1 MYIRGMQQLPA
12 MQTFVCSTI
21 VRPVAE
27 VHHAACTALAA
38 KQCFRISKVE
48 EQGCH
53 CCWQGAPSVSA
64 EDLLK
69 VHLHAHFPEAAS
81 SQS

>member
-1 MYIRGMQQLPA
+1 

-21 VRPVAE
+21 VQPQAVAE

-38 KQCFRISKVE
+38 KQFLHISAVE
-48 EQGCH
+48 DQGCQ
-53 CCWQGAPSVSA
+53 CCWQGAPLNSA

-81 SQS
+81 LQP